1 MQTTTPPDKPT
12 GGEPGPPE
20 LRPKS
25 SGQEDLSSWFRM
37 TGLGLEFIAAVAVIG
52 GIGWWADKRFGTL
65 PWLTLVG
72 AALGFAV
79 GLWTVVKAA
88 MKSFK

>member
-1 MQTTTPPDKPT
+1 MQTTPPDKPT
-12 GGEPGPPE
+12 GREPGPSEP
-20 LRPKS
+20 RPKS
-25 SGQEDLSSWFRM
+25 SQEDLSSWFRM
-37 TGLGLEFIAAVAVIG
+37 TGLGLEFIVAVAVVG
-52 GIGWWADKRFGTL
+52 GVGWWADKRLGTL

-72 AALGFAV
+72 VAIGFAV

>member
-1 MQTTTPPDKPT
+1 
-12 GGEPGPPE
+12 
-20 LRPKS
+20 
-25 SGQEDLSSWFRM
+25 M
-37 TGLGLEFIAAVAVIG
+37 TGLGLEFIVAVAVVG
-52 GIGWWADKRFGTL
+52 GVGWWADKRLGTL

-72 AALGFAV
+72 VAIGFAV